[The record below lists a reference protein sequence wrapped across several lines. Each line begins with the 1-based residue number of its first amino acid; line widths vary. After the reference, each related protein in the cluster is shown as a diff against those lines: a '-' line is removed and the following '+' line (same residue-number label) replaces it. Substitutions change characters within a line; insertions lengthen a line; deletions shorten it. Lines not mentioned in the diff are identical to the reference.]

1 MYERELDEVIRK
13 LDIFDNTYDKVR
25 IIDPV
30 GKKIVNL
37 FDREEKVTSEHCLQF
52 WKNGEICEGCIAMKA
67 YREKDVYVKL
77 EYTDHEIYLVTVI
90 PIELFDR
97 TLVLELLK
105 NITNNLSVNVNGENA
120 NGNFHAM
127 LDSLNNRAIKDS
139 LTGIYNRRYIN
150 EKLPLDLI
158 SANLTDYSISVIMID
173 IDFFK
178 NVNDTYGHLVGDY
191 TLKSLANLLKR
202 SIKRENDWVARYG
215 GEEFLICLPG
225 APLDFARQLAEDI
238 RSKVEKTPIE
248 YGDQK
253 FYITASFGV
262 SAMTPKPEA
271 NVNDLL
277 EEADKKLYTAK
288 RNGRNR
294 VES

>member
-1 MYERELDEVIRK
+1 MYERELEEVIRK

-25 IIDPV
+25 IVDPV
-30 GKKIVNL
+30 RKKVINL
-37 FDREEKVTSEHCLQF
+37 FDKEEEATPEHCFHF
-52 WKNGEICEGCIAMKA
+52 WKSGEICENCISMRA
-67 YREKDVYVKL
+67 YREKDTFIKM
-77 EYTDHEIYLVTVI
+77 EYTDDEIYLVI
-90 PIELFDR
+90 AMPIELSDR
-97 TLVLELLK
+97 TVVLELLK
-105 NITNNLSVNVNGENA
+105 NVTNNISINMSGENA
-120 NGNFHAM
+120 DGNFNTI
-127 LDSLNNRAIKDS
+127 LDSLNNRAIKDA

-158 SANLTDYSISVIMID
+158 NANLSDYSISIIMID

-178 NVNDTYGHLVGDY
+178 KVNDSYGHLVGDH
-191 TLKSLANLLKR
+191 TLKSLATLLQR
-202 SIKRENDWVARYG
+202 SLKRENDWVARYG

-225 APLDFARQLAEDI
+225 APLKFAKMLAEDI

-248 YGDQK
+248 YGDLK

-262 SAMTPKPEA
+262 SAMTPKPGTS
-271 NVNDLL
+271 VNELI
-277 EEADKKLYTAK
+277 EEADKKLYDAK